1 MTTRILI
8 LGAGGHGQVVADVL
22 RCMYAAGQSVY
33 PLGYL
38 DDDPGLNGKVYGL
51 LRVLGQISQLPS
63 IAHDAIIVA
72 IGDNRVRRNLFSQ
85 LKLQGERFAS
95 AIHPRATVAAD
106 VVVGEGCVICA
117 GVIVNTG
124 SIIGDNV
131 VLNTSCSVDHHNC
144 IGSHAQ
150 IAPGAHLGGN
160 VVVGEGALIGIGAV
174 VLPQRGVGQWA
185 TVGAGA
191 VVTRNIPDFA
201 TAVGL
206 PARITGYAVS

>member
-1 MTTRILI
+1 
-8 LGAGGHGQVVADVL
+8 
-22 RCMYAAGQSVY
+22 
-33 PLGYL
+33 
-38 DDDPGLNGKVYGL
+38 
-51 LRVLGQISQLPS
+51 
-63 IAHDAIIVA
+63 
-72 IGDNRVRRNLFSQ
+72 
-85 LKLQGERFAS
+85 
-95 AIHPRATVAAD
+95 
-106 VVVGEGCVICA
+106 
-117 GVIVNTG
+117 
-124 SIIGDNV
+124 V